1 MPDDSNDPGQ
11 NILLYDLCVPA
22 GSSVEL
28 MAQATLEYEVEEVC
42 LTFYLDGEKVA
53 EGCSDD
59 SSEPS
64 SMSCFFKG
72 TVADDTLVELK
83 IGNDDEDDI
92 LPFNLQFG
100 AKVFDDCYVGVV
112 NTIPEAF

>member
-1 MPDDSNDPGQ
+1 MPDDSNDAGQ

-53 EGCSDD
+53 EGC
-59 SSEPS
+59 
-64 SMSCFFKG
+64 
-72 TVADDTLVELK
+72 ADD
-83 IGNDDEDDI
+83 
-92 LPFNLQFG
+92 F
-100 AKVFDDCYVGVV
+100 
-112 NTIPEAF
+112 